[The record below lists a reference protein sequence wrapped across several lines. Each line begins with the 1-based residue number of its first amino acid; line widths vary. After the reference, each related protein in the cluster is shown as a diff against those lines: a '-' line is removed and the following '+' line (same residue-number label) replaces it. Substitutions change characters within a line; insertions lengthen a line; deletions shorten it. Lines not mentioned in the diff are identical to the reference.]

1 MCLPFFCYMNFYY
14 RKRGL
19 LQLYDLLDR
28 NIITAKQFARLKKRL
43 FRRAKKTYMKINY
56 LIWLQYLIDTKRMNE
71 TILQNATKRI

>member
-1 MCLPFFCYMNFYY
+1 MRLPFLCYMNFYY

-19 LQLYDLLDR
+19 LQLHDLLDR

>member
-1 MCLPFFCYMNFYY
+1 M
-14 RKRGL
+14 

-28 NIITAKQFARLKKRL
+28 NITTAKQFARLKKRL

>member
-1 MCLPFFCYMNFYY
+1 MNFYY

-19 LQLYDLLDR
+19 LQLHDLLDR

>member
-1 MCLPFFCYMNFYY
+1 MNFYY